1 MLAKHYMVLKNY
13 AIAEEEFVGF
23 IFVSHKFRCYID
35 NSKVIVNI
43 DHYSAI
49 TNLKKC
55 KVKVNWIGSFIVIN

>member
-1 MLAKHYMVLKNY
+1 MVLKNY

-35 NSKVIVNI
+35 NSKVIVNT

-49 TNLKKC
+49 TNKKYA
-55 KVKVNWIGSFIVIN
+55 KSRLIGWVLLL